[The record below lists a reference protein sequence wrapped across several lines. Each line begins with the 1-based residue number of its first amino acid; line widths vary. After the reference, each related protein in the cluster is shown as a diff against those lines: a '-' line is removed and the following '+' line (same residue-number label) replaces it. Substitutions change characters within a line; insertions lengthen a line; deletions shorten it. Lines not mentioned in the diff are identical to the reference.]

1 MKKDNNQIIVIGLGR
16 FGMAVAKALAKY
28 DCDVLAVDKSSSLVD
43 EVAPYVTH
51 AATVNAIEK
60 ESLIELGINNFDTAI
75 ISIGDD
81 LESSIMIA
89 LVLKELEVPYIIAKS
104 RDEMH
109 TRLLTMIGV
118 NKVIQPERDMATR
131 VVEGLMHKNLVER
144 MEFSKDYSIVELKP
158 HEAWKGKKLSELALR
173 AKYSINIICVK
184 KDSTGETLFP
194 KADYVIGDNDNLMV
208 IAPNKELDKMSH
220 WE

>member
-1 MKKDNNQIIVIGLGR
+1 MKKDSNQIIVIGLGR

-28 DCDVLAVDKSSSLVD
+28 DCDVLAIDKSSSLVD

-75 ISIGDD
+75 IGIGDD

-118 NKVIQPERDMATR
+118 DKVIQPERDMATR

>member
-118 NKVIQPERDMATR
+118 DKVIQPERDMATR